1 MHCTNRLG
9 DSRHPVQC
17 FFEKNSRIYSQLVL
31 HCNACLQDSA
41 VTQITTVSI
50 PVSTTSGQDTSALV
64 AGGNVMSNQPSS
76 PSRQYAL
83 SGSTHPIED
92 TETADPSQKPLV
104 IISNFVV

>member
-1 MHCTNRLG
+1 M
-9 DSRHPVQC
+9 
-17 FFEKNSRIYSQLVL
+17 YSQLVL

-50 PVSTTSGQDTSALV
+50 PMSTTLGQDTSTLV
-64 AGGNVMSNQPSS
+64 ADDNMMSNQPSS

-83 SGSTHPIED
+83 SGSAHPTED

-104 IISNFVV
+104 IINNFVV